1 MRYLI
6 NILRSLY
13 MIFESVCIGNS
24 RSDVLKLIKFLS
36 SEKQKSLTLVLIECD
51 TNILVKDLKRY
62 INKYG
67 NDIGIIRDVE
77 FIHNKTGVMRYTE
90 LTLFKKTSMQD
101 LLYTALKPYL
111 EREYNDNIIS
121 FDNYRL
127 NKIQTVAI

>member
-13 MIFESVCIGNS
+13 MIFESACIGNS

-90 LTLFKKTSMQD
+90 LTLFKKASRRD
-101 LLYTALKPYL
+101 LLYMALKPYL

-121 FDNYRL
+121 FDKYRL